1 MFMRRKISFSLRTL
15 YPGLRRKFRRDLLR
29 SYAAGGNNGAGS
41 RLNLVCPCVAKAPME
56 FTTYP
61 KPRGGSSSS
70 SSKSTNSTNN
80 KGPVIRCTKC
90 ERYFEAK
97 VRLVDGNTQQLW
109 NAPTSASSGEKR
121 KGRTGGHLNQAA
133 SKVHDHE
140 SEHASEMLDFSP
152 REVFD
157 RLCDH
162 VVGQTQV
169 KKVLSVGVRS
179 SIFLFFFMYITLSNT
194 PTTLTGTQP
203 LQTFTCESRARGNG
217 GKSERG
223 NVSTRHRD
231 VSTSHSTC
239 SSDR

>member
-61 KPRGGSSSS
+61 KPRGGSSSSS

-169 KKVLSVGVRS
+169 KKVLSVGVHNHFKR
-179 SIFLFFFMYITLSNT
+179 LRANLELEEM
-194 PTTLTGTQP
+194 
-203 LQTFTCESRARGNG
+203 EERAR
-217 GKSERG
+217 EEM
-223 NVSTRHRD
+223 
-231 VSTSHSTC
+231 
-239 SSDR
+239 

>member
-179 SIFLFFFMYITLSNT
+179 SIFLFFHVYHTLKHTNNTHRYTITSNVYVRISSSRKWRKERERKCIN
-194 PTTLTGTQP
+194 TT
-203 LQTFTCESRARGNG
+203 S
-217 GKSERG
+217 
-223 NVSTRHRD
+223 
-231 VSTSHSTC
+231 
-239 SSDR
+239 

>member
-29 SYAAGGNNGAGS
+29 SYASSTPPPTGGNNGGS

-97 VRLVDGNTQQLW
+97 VRLVDGNAQQLW

-169 KKVLSVGVRS
+169 KKVLSVGVRTLNLS
-179 SIFLFFFMYITLSNT
+179 LIFITLNTNTYRYTTTSNACVRISSSRKWRKELERKCIN
-194 PTTLTGTQP
+194 TT
-203 LQTFTCESRARGNG
+203 S
-217 GKSERG
+217 
-223 NVSTRHRD
+223 
-231 VSTSHSTC
+231 
-239 SSDR
+239 